1 MITVLGLWN
10 MPIFSQI
17 SLDILDIVMV
27 FHANKSVDTLY
38 KETVDLGNMQ
48 LCSFCFNIINDEEVC
63 WLFEIVCIFKPH
75 FNRNLL

>member
-1 MITVLGLWN
+1 

-48 LCSFCFNIINDEEVC
+48 L
-63 WLFEIVCIFKPH
+63 
-75 FNRNLL
+75 LL

>member
-1 MITVLGLWN
+1 

-63 WLFEIVCIFKPH
+63 
-75 FNRNLL
+75 